1 MSNALDLSNIDL
13 SLDEVVKKKNGSKN
27 PSPGPRKHR
36 FKATKSIN
44 VPEKRWRSFP
54 SQRKRETSKAWVN
67 THPLRNVAPPPP
79 ISSNKLLVSN
89 LAITVSEE
97 DVKELFSEFGDLTS
111 ASLHHDQ
118 MGKSLGTAE
127 IVFKTPTAAQ
137 AAINKYHGIPLD
149 NQVMNIQFAVTD
161 HALAA
166 ALAPPPLSARLGLR
180 NGAGLSP
187 RSELSWK
194 ARIGT
199 HHKNNYNNTSRKGGP
214 SKQGFGSAKELPTAT
229 DLDAEM
235 DAYMAEMP
243 SLPSIVIDGGLV
255 RFLRSLGHGL
265 AISLDYKYNLWGL
278 EDTSEQYGEV
288 LGAIHLRSAQRL
300 LRGCLSNGGLYI
312 KFGQG
317 LVSMNHVLPKEYLNT
332 LKVLQDKCLTRRSDT
347 EVDEVFQGDFGRT
360 PDEMFRSF
368 DRTVIAAASLAQA
381 EAKNAEKCASD
392 LASLPYIYVPK
403 IFWSST
409 SKRILTTEFIDG
421 LKISDTEELREA
433 QFDLKEIDQKLI
445 AAFAHQIF
453 HTGFVHADP
462 HPGNLLI
469 RRKPGKPNQTE
480 IVVLDHGLYETLPKI
495 SRVALSKIWRAV
507 VENDHEGM
515 QKWCRTIGANDY
527 RLFCMALTQRYV
539 APTEEER
546 QTDFLSQFMD
556 KNGPKAFSRKQ
567 FNLLP
572 EDEKQQLREAIADF
586 HDRMFDVFQNVP
598 SHLVLIFRNLNT
610 IRAIIKDHETK
621 VDRYQIMARSAT
633 VSDFQVQSNHWSEY
647 ALMSWYRLIFDL
659 RLWVDSA
666 KMSVLGTIAGLLSW
680 IGFRPDFMNEDELKS
695 QSALPAK

>member
-1 MSNALDLSNIDL
+1 MGFRGGRNI
-13 SLDEVVKKKNGSKN
+13 
-27 PSPGPRKHR
+27 
-36 FKATKSIN
+36 
-44 VPEKRWRSFP
+44 
-54 SQRKRETSKAWVN
+54 
-67 THPLRNVAPPPP
+67 
-79 ISSNKLLVSN
+79 LVW
-89 LAITVSEE
+89 
-97 DVKELFSEFGDLTS
+97 
-111 ASLHHDQ
+111 
-118 MGKSLGTAE
+118 
-127 IVFKTPTAAQ
+127 
-137 AAINKYHGIPLD
+137 
-149 NQVMNIQFAVTD
+149 
-161 HALAA
+161 
-166 ALAPPPLSARLGLR
+166 GLR
-180 NGAGLSP
+180 GVAGVGVLGPCVWWAGWATARQKTLS
-187 RSELSWK
+187 
-194 ARIGT
+194 
-199 HHKNNYNNTSRKGGP
+199 
-214 SKQGFGSAKELPTAT
+214 KEIAW
-229 DLDAEM
+229 
-235 DAYMAEMP
+235 
-243 SLPSIVIDGGLV
+243 SVPSIVIDGGLV

-368 DRTVIAAASLAQA
+368 DRTVIAAASLAQVFKAVTHTGEEVAVKVQYIDLRDRFNSDVPTMETILKIIEIMHAKFAFAWVLSDLKETLARELDFEA